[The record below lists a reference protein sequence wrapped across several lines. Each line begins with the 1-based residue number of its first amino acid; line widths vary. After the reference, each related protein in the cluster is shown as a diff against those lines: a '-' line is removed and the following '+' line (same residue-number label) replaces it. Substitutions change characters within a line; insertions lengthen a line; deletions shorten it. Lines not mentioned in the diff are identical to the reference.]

1 MAGESEEITPTFPVR
16 TGICNG
22 PSTCPHSRAGMVL
35 CDTLD
40 SDVTSDVL
48 PVYDAVHLGD
58 AIVTPP
64 LCKPW
69 QREQLVVLR
78 SEKCPEPFG
87 LPVDLR
93 VFFTSVRGFHYSW
106 SSSSHPASP
115 SSPQFLSHQP
125 SNLSPLGRRRFQSS
139 DSSNFRPPAAEP
151 PLKGPS
157 EDVRCAIA

>member
-1 MAGESEEITPTFPVR
+1 VAGESEEITPTFPVR

-78 SEKCPEPFG
+78 SQKCPEPFG

-93 VFFTSVRGFHYSW
+93 VFSTCDRGFHYSW
-106 SSSSHPASP
+106 SLRVPVITPISLPPAVQSLTFGKKTLSIVRFFKFPPP
-115 SSPQFLSHQP
+115 SS
-125 SNLSPLGRRRFQSS
+125 GTT
-139 DSSNFRPPAAEP
+139 
-151 PLKGPS
+151 S
-157 EDVRCAIA
+157 ERTV